1 MRKQQRDR
9 KTVSQDRKSGH
20 EMMAENKPSASAARQ
35 YIHKAYQSY
44 TVDGYLNKLGVDTK
58 GEVNGCEKF

>member
-1 MRKQQRDR
+1 MRKQRRDR
-9 KTVSQDRKSGH
+9 RTVSQDRKSGH

-44 TVDGYLNKLGVDTK
+44 TVDDYLNKLGVDTK
-58 GEVNGCEKF
+58 GEMLD

>member
-58 GEVNGCEKF
+58 GEMLD